1 MTQDLQQL
9 LEKIQRDGVDR
20 AKSEADK
27 ILAQANSQAHAIV
40 EAAKSESA
48 KIIAKARQE
57 AEGFEH
63 RAEETIRQSARDTLL
78 TVEKSVTALLS
89 KLLADQ
95 VNSAMGGSELVSKLA
110 EEAVRTYLAGRGAVE
125 VAASAKLADALRSAF
140 AEKAL
145 TGVTVVTDDATG
157 TGFRVR
163 LDNGRVEH
171 TFTGVAVA
179 DALAR
184 QLRPRLAALLK
195 QA

>member
-9 LEKIQRDGVDR
+9 LEKIQRDGVDK

-27 ILAQANSQAHAIV
+27 ILTQANSQAHAIV
-40 EAAKSESA
+40 ESAKSESA

-78 TVEKSVTALLS
+78 TVEKSVTALLA

-145 TGVTVVTDDATG
+145 KGVTVVTDDATG
-157 TGFRVR
+157 AGFRVR